1 MMAPATKAYSKT
13 PFRCGRDGS
22 NPMAVSMVA
31 SVVDRS
37 RRLIGALV
45 LLVALLLSACAEEV
59 ALPADADPELV
70 EGAEVFRN
78 SCARCHGAS
87 GRGGIG
93 PTLQQIETRLDDQA
107 QRDVVVNGR
116 KTMPRFGSTL
126 SEREIDAVVRYT
138 REIL

>member
-1 MMAPATKAYSKT
+1 MS
-13 PFRCGRDGS
+13 
-22 NPMAVSMVA
+22 VSMV
-31 SVVDRS
+31 SCVVDRS
-37 RRLIGALV
+37 RRW
-45 LLVALLLSACAEEV
+45 LVAVVAVVGFLVSACAEEV
-59 ALPADADPELV
+59 ALPADADPQLI

-93 PTLQQIETRLDDQA
+93 PTLQQIETKLDDAA

-126 SEREIDAVVRYT
+126 SDGEIDAVVRYT